1 MTYHQ
6 VEENIYELVVFLP
19 VIRKQLSTGTI
30 LNTIKKKK
38 KTHSDS
44 KLRQLALSLFTIKML
59 FHPLMF

>member
-38 KTHSDS
+38 THSDS
-44 KLRQLALSLFTIKML
+44 KLRQLALSLFIIKML